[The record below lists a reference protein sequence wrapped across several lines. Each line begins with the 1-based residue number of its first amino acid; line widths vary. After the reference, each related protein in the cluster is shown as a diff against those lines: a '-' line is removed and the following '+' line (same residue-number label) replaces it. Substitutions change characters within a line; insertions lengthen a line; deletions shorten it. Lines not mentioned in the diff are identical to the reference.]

1 MPDAKPL
8 EDALQRFVDVWTEC
22 ERTNIAAK
30 LGLRECREDDVRLMD
45 DLRTLMRDAEV
56 DMTIFHR
63 ALADVAIDAPSLTP
77 LQDAFYDEAK
87 RDRAEPAFIA
97 WLARHAAR
105 VREDQPDAAAR
116 RASMHAANPKYVLRN
131 YLAQEA
137 IDQAT
142 AGDDSG
148 ITTLLDALRRPYDEQ
163 PGREALAGRR
173 PDWARR
179 KAGCS
184 MLSCSS

>member
-1 MPDAKPL
+1 MATRRKAADASPMTVHVPAPWEGEAFGTL
-8 EDALQRFVDVWTEC
+8 IDEL
-22 ERTNIAAK
+22 
-30 LGLRECREDDVRLMD
+30 LDVRQGL
-45 DLRTLMRDAEV
+45 
-56 DMTIFHR
+56 
-63 ALADVAIDAPSLTP
+63 IDA
-77 LQDAFYDEAK
+77 
-87 RDRAEPAFIA
+87 AEQGAPQ
-97 WLARHAAR
+97 LARLDPAHAAGG
-105 VREDQPDAAAR
+105 
-116 RASMHAANPKYVLRN
+116 ANLVH